1 MTVDRDVASLK
12 VGQSTHQVS
21 IPVTLQRLV
30 MEAGANRDLSL
41 IHHDGE
47 AARLTGAR
55 DAYANTFFLMG
66 MCERLLR
73 EWMGPSGRIVKL
85 GPLKMKA
92 FNVVG
97 DTLTFS
103 GTVGEVDI
111 ETQRCRLDLPV
122 STDSGPTASCAAIVE
137 MTRQA

>member
-41 IHHDGE
+41 IHHDGD

-85 GPLKMKA
+85 GPLKMTA

-97 DTLTFS
+97 ETMAFA
-103 GTVGEVDI
+103 GTVSEVEM
-111 ETQRCRLDLPV
+111 ETRRCCLDLTV
-122 STDSGPTASCAAIVE
+122 HTESGLTATCVAVVE
-137 MTRQA
+137 LIR